1 MKKIK
6 KLIGVAAIA
15 AVIGIGFVISTCNND
30 VPGKVTR
37 PPAVATP
44 TASPGAGTY
53 TEAQTVTLS
62 STTADASI
70 YYTLDGST
78 PTVLSTQH
86 SSPITISATTTLKAI
101 AVKAEMA
108 NSKILTAL
116 YTIDIPPGT
125 VATPTATPP
134 GGTYPTAQTVT
145 LSSTPSDATIYYTLD
160 GEDPTEADGTEYT
173 DPITISETT
182 TLKAIAVKDGMD
194 DSKILTAEYT
204 INISVKEADLIEEQS
219 IVSIVRSSE
228 AQASSIT
235 QAQILQMVRDAIEL
249 AGGLDGIVTTGSN
262 VVLKPNLICVIWGW
276 GNGPTQNMGADVFPQ
291 TVNGVTTDWRVVH
304 AVATIVREK
313 IGAYDAGTGKG
324 KIMIIEG
331 PGKSTNTGSSQHHFD
346 LMGYTT
352 ANFPNTLVQ
361 DIIPLETEGTTWN
374 AGNST
379 NDTTYATQVTLPNPF
394 YTGADGGRYQQPS
407 GPAYNDFYKNDGK
420 YWVNKKMIE
429 ADALICIPVV
439 KTHFNA
445 GVTGAIKNIGI
456 GAAPPKIYG
465 ISANDVGRN
474 AMVNHASNNLMDWI
488 ADYFSVL
495 PADFVVM
502 DGLQGFQNGPLPN
515 GNTVAGA
522 LTPNQKNLRSILAS
536 RDSVAIDVVASNI
549 VGWDYANVSYITK
562 LAGKGEV
569 FARGQIGQANPR
581 KISLRGNP
589 KNILVRGDVKVDDVR
604 GVTNYSSTGYGNPA
618 TVGCTEITVQQKT
631 PPKVAITSPA
641 FSGTDLNL
649 NLTLSIGAY
658 EGAVKVDVY
667 VDNVYKGSYDPD
679 GAANVT
685 VSVDATGIADGS
697 HNIEVRAFN
706 KYMYCTTATA
716 TATK

>member
-1 MKKIK
+1 MKKIR
-6 KLIGVAAIA
+6 KLLGIAAVA

-30 VPGKVTR
+30 VPGGGET
-37 PPAVATP
+37 PSTVATP
-44 TASPGAGTY
+44 TATPGAGTY
-53 TEAQTVTLS
+53 TTAQTVTLS
-62 STTADASI
+62 STPSDASI
-70 YYTLDGST
+70 YYTLDGTAPTTAST
-78 PTVLSTQH
+78 LY

-101 AVKAEMA
+101 AVKDKMA

-116 YTIDIPPGT
+116 YTINIPSGT
-125 VATPTATPP
+125 VATPTADP
-134 GGTYPTAQTVT
+134 GAGTYNTAQTVT
-145 LSSTPSDATIYYTLD
+145 LSSTTPDASIYYTLD
-160 GEDPTEADGTEYT
+160 GNAPTTASTAYSN
-173 DPITISETT
+173 PITISATT

-194 DSKILTAEYT
+194 DSGILTVEYT
-204 INISVKEADLIEEQS
+204 INISIPEADLIEEQS

-235 QAQILQMVRDAIEL
+235 QAQVLQMVRDAIDL
-249 AGGLDGIVTTGSN
+249 AGGLDGIVKTGDN

-276 GNGPTQNMGADVFPQ
+276 GNGPTQPVGADVFPQ

-313 IGAYDAGTGKG
+313 IGAYNSSTGKG

-352 ANFPNTLVQ
+352 ANFPSTLVQ
-361 DIIPLETEGTTWN
+361 EIIPLETEGTTWN

-394 YTGADGGRYQQPS
+394 YTGADSGSNGFQQPS
-407 GPAYNDFYKNDGK
+407 YNTYYKNDGK

-439 KTHFNA
+439 KTHWNA

-465 ISANDVGRN
+465 ISATDVGRN

-522 LTPNQKNLRSILAS
+522 LTPNQKNLRCILAS

-569 FARGQIGQANPR
+569 YARGQIGNTTNPR
-581 KISLRGNP
+581 KIPLRGNP
-589 KNILVRGDVKVDDVR
+589 KNILVRGAVKVDDIR
-604 GVTNYSSTGYGNPA
+604 GAVNYSSTGYGNPA

-631 PPKVAITSPA
+631 PPTVAITSSA
-641 FSGTDLNL
+641 FSESNL
-649 NLTLSIGAY
+649 NLTLSLSIGAY
-658 EGAVKVDVY
+658 DGAVKVDVY
-667 VDNVYKGSYDPD
+667 VDNVYKGSYDPA
-679 GAANVT
+679 GAAVT
-685 VSVDATGIADGS
+685 VSVDVTGISAGS

-716 TATK
+716 TAVK